1 MGLLVCVICGFC
13 VRYISGREGRDRTRF
28 NLLKEPLP
36 QLEDPVEMAKRE
48 EKIFYFLI
56 ILHQCFAVEMTS
68 VLLGSGR
75 NAPVLL
81 WCADINID

>member
-28 NLLKEPLP
+28 NLLKESLP
-36 QLEDPVEMAKRE
+36 QLEDPIEMAKRE
-48 EKIFYFLI
+48 EKNFLF
-56 ILHQCFAVEMTS
+56 ILHQCFAVEMTG
-68 VLLGSGR
+68 VLLGGGR

-81 WCADINID
+81 WCTDINID